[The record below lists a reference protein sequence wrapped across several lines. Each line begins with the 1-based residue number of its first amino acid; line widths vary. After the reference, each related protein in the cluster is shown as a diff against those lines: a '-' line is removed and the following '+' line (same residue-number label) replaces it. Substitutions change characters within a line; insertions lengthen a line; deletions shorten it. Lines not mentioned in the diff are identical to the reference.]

1 MRRRVVV
8 IASLLVAVLLVSAG
22 SVYAYDHGRR
32 DTIAQGVT
40 VNGVAVGGLTVDQAR
55 TKIRA
60 TLLEPLDRS
69 VVLRHHGRRF
79 VLRPDQAGI
88 GLDVDGSVD
97 RAVAASRSGGVF
109 ARTWRDLTGGRV
121 EQDVRADVAWSRP
134 AVRRLVSRVRRAIDR
149 PARDAKLDLEAG
161 VVDPTPSRDGVA
173 VRSSWLRRTV
183 QRTLLS
189 TGERDT
195 IRVRTAVVKP
205 KVSTAGLAKRY
216 PAVLV
221 VNRGAFKLT
230 LYKDL
235 RPFKTYGIAV
245 GQAGLETPAGLYSIQ
260 NKAVNPAWH
269 VPNSDWAGDL
279 AGTVISGDDPSNPI
293 KARWLGIYDGVG
305 VHGTGDPGSIGSA
318 ASHGC
323 IRMRI
328 PEVIELYDQ
337 VPVGAPIYIS

>member
-1 MRRRVVV
+1 MRRRAAV
-8 IASLLVAVLLVSAG
+8 IASLIVALLLVGAG
-22 SVYAYDHGRR
+22 SVYAFDHGRR
-32 DTIAQGVT
+32 DTIAKGVT
-40 VNGVAVGGLTVDQAR
+40 VNGVPVGGLTVEQAR
-55 TKIRA
+55 AKVRA
-60 TLLEPLDRS
+60 TLLEPLDRP
-69 VVLRHHGRRF
+69 VVVRHRDKRF
-79 VLRPDQAGI
+79 TLTPERAGI

-97 RAVAASRSGGVF
+97 RAVAASREDGVL
-109 ARTWRDLTGGRV
+109 ARTWRDLTGGRLH
-121 EQDVRADVAWSRP
+121 EDVRADVAWDRAS
-134 AVRRLVSRVRRAIDR
+134 VRRLVARVRRAVDR
-149 PARDAKLDLEAG
+149 PARDAELDLEGGA
-161 VVDPTPSRDGVA
+161 VDPTPSRDGVA
-173 VRSSWLRRTV
+173 VRASWLRRTV
-183 QRTLLS
+183 GRTLLS

-195 IRVRTAVVKP
+195 IRVRTEVVKP
-205 KVSTAGLAKRY
+205 KVTTAALAEKY

-221 VNRGAFKLT
+221 VDRGAFRIT

-235 RPFKTYGIAV
+235 KPFKSYGIAV

-279 AGTVISGDDPSNPI
+279 AGKVISGDDPSNPI